1 MKETKVCSTDTL
13 RVPVRARYTIDKK
26 GGRMTRS
33 FETAEL
39 TVKTRSF
46 ETAELTVKE
55 LAEFLTRKFG
65 LDLTENIITE
75 TGGDAV

>member
-13 RVPVRARYTIDKK
+13 RVPVCARYTIDKK

-39 TVKTRSF
+39 TVK
-46 ETAELTVKE
+46 E
-55 LAEFLTRKFG
+55 LAEFLARKFG

>member
-1 MKETKVCSTDTL
+1 MKRTEGIGTETV

-39 TVKTRSF
+39 TVK
-46 ETAELTVKE
+46 E
-55 LAEFLTRKFG
+55 LAEFLARKFG

>member
-1 MKETKVCSTDTL
+1 MKETKVCNTDTL
-13 RVPVRARYTIDKK
+13 RVPVCARYMIDKK
-26 GGRMTRS
+26 SGSM
-33 FETAEL
+33 
-39 TVKTRSF
+39 TRSF

-55 LAEFLTRKFG
+55 LAEFLARKFG

>member
-1 MKETKVCSTDTL
+1 M
-13 RVPVRARYTIDKK
+13 
-26 GGRMTRS
+26 
-33 FETAEL
+33 
-39 TVKTRSF
+39 TRSF

-55 LAEFLTRKFG
+55 LAEFLARKFG

>member
-1 MKETKVCSTDTL
+1 MKRTETTGTETL

-39 TVKTRSF
+39 TVK
-46 ETAELTVKE
+46 E
-55 LAEFLTRKFG
+55 LAEFLARKFG
-65 LDLTENIITE
+65 LDLPEQTIKQ

>member
-1 MKETKVCSTDTL
+1 MKRTETTGTEAL
-13 RVPVRARYTIDKK
+13 WVPVRARYTIDKN
-26 GGRMTRS
+26 GGRM
-33 FETAEL
+33 
-39 TVKTRSF
+39 TRSF

-55 LAEFLTRKFG
+55 LAEFLARKFG